1 MAMMEFEDRDE
12 ESRNAFLH
20 YLQTG
25 KPPAASGADLVFAA
39 ISILVS
45 GVMVTLRK
53 RRSRLVG

>member
-25 KPPAASGADLVFAA
+25 KPPAARGADLVFAA

-45 GVMVTLRK
+45 GVIVILPF
-53 RRSRLVG
+53 LAH